1 MSMAAGIKIGWIN
14 KDALIQR
21 MKSLKGYEK
30 LWRSALRRFWV
41 CKLINYNPPLFLIK
55 YLNEK

>member
-1 MSMAAGIKIGWIN
+1 MAAGIKIGWID

-30 LWRSALRRFWV
+30 LWRPALRRFWV